1 MLKRLVILLLL
12 TAVLPLAALQENMR
26 VTMDRADVAAMYA
39 QAKATL
45 EDTSIPNVE
54 VVPILLE
61 QCTRN
66 GYTPAARLLLDV
78 YEGHYKGLEAQPDA
92 ACELAVKI
100 AEMPLFDPNDP
111 DCVLLQKEGLFRLA
125 LYKERGYGC
134 TADMQEALKY
144 MYQAAD
150 KGYGEARVQLARYL
164 IMGKACKPKPELAW
178 NLLKTQAK
186 ADPATP
192 HVFFYMGYMCYRGL
206 GHNPNPRKAAD
217 FFHLGARMNDAD
229 CMNNLAAMY
238 ESGIAVKR
246 NAGTAL
252 TLYRRAAALGNKQ
265 ASANMQRLA
274 YKEGRRAGRE
284 TGHSAGRRIS
294 NALLHV
300 VEALPI
306 SEGHKGAL
314 RCRLN

>member
-1 MLKRLVILLLL
+1 MLQRMVILLLL
-12 TAVLPLAALQENMR
+12 TAVLPLAAQQEHIR
-26 VTMDRADVAAMYA
+26 VTLDRADVEAMYA

-45 EDTSIPNVE
+45 EDTSVPNVE
-54 VVPILLE
+54 SVPRLLE

-66 GYTPAARLLLDV
+66 GYTPATRLLLDV
-78 YEGHYKGLEAQPDA
+78 YEGHFKGLEARPDL
-92 ACELAVKI
+92 ACELTTKI
-100 AEMPLFDPNDP
+100 VEMPLYDPNDP
-111 DCVLLQKEGLFRLA
+111 DCVLLQKEALYRLA

-134 TADMQEALKY
+134 TPDLQEAFQH
-144 MYQAAD
+144 MFHAAER
-150 KGYGEARVQLARYL
+150 GYGEARVQLARYL
-164 IMGKACKPKPELAW
+164 IMGKVCKPMPGVAW
-178 NLLKTQAK
+178 DLLKAQAK

-206 GHNPNPRKAAD
+206 GHRPNPRKAAD
-217 FFHLGARMNDAD
+217 FFHLGAKMNDAD

-265 ASANMQRLA
+265 ASANMQRLSF
-274 YKEGRRAGRE
+274 KEGRRAGRE
-284 TGHSAGRRIS
+284 TGHSAGRRIT

-300 VEALPI
+300 VQALPI
-306 SEGHKGAL
+306 SEGHKAAL
-314 RCRLN
+314 REQLN